1 MLNQGHHSKAV
12 KELNRLNQLLTKTI
26 DQAYLRKEKEKL
38 KTLKGLNSEIKA
50 ENRKYREAES
60 KAKNYNWYDDY
71 ELDNVQQYLAIK
83 KYHEWVSKGLIR
95 ESSVLDKYQ
104 YVKYLEDIASPE
116 MLQELVD
123 EYEPTLERV
132 LENDRKQRAA
142 APVLNWSEIWG

>member
-1 MLNQGHHSKAV
+1 MTNQSRKAT
-12 KELNRLNQLLTKTI
+12 KEFNRLNQLLSGTIEKT
-26 DQAYLRKEKEKL
+26 LLKKEKEKL
-38 KTLKGLNSEIKA
+38 ELLKGLDKEL
-50 ENRKYREAES
+50 KYKEAES
-60 KAKNYNWYDDY
+60 KAKNYDWYADD
-71 ELDNVQQYLAIK
+71 ELDNIQQHLAIK

-104 YVKYLEDIASPE
+104 YVKYLEDVASPE